1 MSERR
6 GAYIVNSPAHFLTV
20 SDRVIIEDQAQWQ
33 AELIRKVE
41 RLRAQRVRGIIFVTE
56 DGVLLVFRAEPAGR
70 IEP

>member
-6 GAYIVNSPAHFLTV
+6 GAYIMDQPAHFLSEV
-20 SDRVIIEDQAQWQ
+20 VIADRAQWQ

-41 RLRAQRVRGIIFVTE
+41 HLRARGQRGIIFVTE
-56 DGVLLVFRAEPAGR
+56 TGVLLLFRAEPAGR